1 MHFQILLLL
10 VISVNINGEILRL
23 PCKIF
28 ANFTAVLHDHSLSST
43 FRSLDNLD
51 EQMCK
56 FECIMEHRCKSI
68 NLNRELGICQLNNK
82 SAQDPKDFIEAQKKE
97 GWTYH
102 STRFEEKNV
111 GQYCQANDPCSAGH
125 KCIDTCYC
133 PGYECIAK
141 NIAYKKPSSHS
152 STRTYDGTELVASFG
167 NDGDRTAE
175 WQRCSFTSYEEQPWW
190 QVDLKEV
197 AAVTHVRITNSIAW
211 SSHDTYPYNV
221 SVGKD
226 SSNGGRNNALCVNNG
241 MLASGEMKTFYC
253 PKLMMGRYVSVFL
266 NRKEFLPVCE
276 LEVYEAENLAY
287 KKPSSHSSTS
297 IIQGI
302 TLVASFGNDGDRN
315 GDYQR
320 CSVTKAD
327 VTPWWQVDLTRQAA
341 VTSVQIKS
349 GATWGQLKINPF
361 DISVGDDR
369 SSGGRNNAL
378 CVKDGRLASGELKKF
393 DCSKILTGRYVS
405 VYLNRREYLQ
415 VCEVYEGMC
424 LNLRLR

>member
-10 VISVNINGEILRL
+10 VISVNTNGEILRL

-28 ANFTAVLHDHSLSST
+28 ANFTAVLHDQSLSST

-68 NLNRELGICQLNNK
+68 NLNRELGICQLNSK
-82 SAQDPKDFIEAQKKE
+82 SAQDPKDFIETQIKE
-97 GWTYH
+97 GWTYY

-133 PGYECIAK
+133 PGYKCIAK
-141 NIAYKKPSSHS
+141 NIAYKKPSSQS
-152 STRTYDGTELVASFG
+152 STHTYNGIELVASFG
-167 NDGDRTAE
+167 NDGDRTAN
-175 WQRCSFTSYEEQPWW
+175 WQKCSFTSYEEQPWW
-190 QVDLKEV
+190 QVNLEKV
-197 AAVTHVRITNSIAW
+197 AAVTHVRITNSVAW
-211 SSHDTYPYNV
+211 PTHDINPFNV

-226 SSNGGRNNALCVNNG
+226 SSNGGRNNALCVNG
-241 MLASGEMKTFYC
+241 GRLASGEMKTFYC

-266 NRKEFLPVCE
+266 NRKEFLQVCE

-302 TLVASFGNDGDRN
+302 TLVASFGNDGNRTGDVFSCSITKRDR
-315 GDYQR
+315 
-320 CSVTKAD
+320 A
-327 VTPWWQVDLTRQAA
+327 PWWQVDLTRQAA
-341 VTSVQIKS
+341 VASVRIRS
-349 GATWGQLKINPF
+349 GTAWGQLKINPF
-361 DISVGDDR
+361 DVSVGDD
-369 SSGGRNNAL
+369 SSNGGRNNAL
-378 CVKDGRLASGELKKF
+378 CVKDGTLEIGELKKF
-393 DCSKILTGRYVS
+393 DCPQVLMGRYVS
-405 VYLNRREYLQ
+405 IFLNRQEYLQ
-415 VCEVYEGMC
+415 VCEVEVYEDVF
-424 LNLRLR
+424 